1 MTDCI
6 FCKIVNKEIPSK
18 LIYEDED
25 IISFN
30 DIAPKSS
37 VHILIVPRKHIIS
50 MNHLEREDAVLI
62 GKLVLVAKK
71 IAKEKGLSETGY
83 RLIFNTG
90 PNAGQTVDH
99 IHLHLMGGEK
109 LPFA

>member
-6 FCKIVNKEIPSK
+6 FCKIAHKEIPTE
-18 LIYEDED
+18 LLYEDED
-25 IISFN
+25 VIAFN
-30 DIAPKSS
+30 DIAPKSP
-37 VHILIVPRKHIIS
+37 VHILIVPKKHIDS
-50 MNHLEREDAVLI
+50 VNNLEEENKELL
-62 GKLVLVAKK
+62 GKLVLVAKD
-71 IAKEKGLSETGY
+71 IAKEKGISETGY

-90 PNAGQTVDH
+90 RDAGQTVDH

>member
-6 FCKIVNKEIPSK
+6 FCKIAQKEIPTE
-18 LIYEDED
+18 LLYEDED
-25 IISFN
+25 IIAFN
-30 DIAPKSS
+30 DIAPKSP
-37 VHILIVPRKHIIS
+37 VHILIVPKKHIDS
-50 MNHLEREDAVLI
+50 VNNLEEENKELLGRLVLI
-62 GKLVLVAKK
+62 AKDM
-71 IAKEKGLSETGY
+71 AKEKGISETGY

-90 PNAGQTVDH
+90 RDAGQTVDH

>member
-6 FCKIVNKEIPSK
+6 FCKIAQKEIPTE
-18 LIYEDED
+18 LLYESDD
-25 IISFN
+25 IIAFN
-30 DIAPKSS
+30 DIAPKSP
-37 VHILIVPRKHIIS
+37 VHILIVPKKHIDS
-50 MNHLEREDAVLI
+50 MNNLEEENKELL
-62 GKLVLVAKK
+62 GKLVLVAKD
-71 IAKEKGLSETGY
+71 IAKEKGISETGY

-90 PNAGQTVDH
+90 RNAGQTVDH

>member
-6 FCKIVNKEIPSK
+6 FCKIAQKEIPTE
-18 LIYEDED
+18 LLYEDED
-25 IISFN
+25 IIAFN
-30 DIAPKSS
+30 DIAPKSP
-37 VHILIVPRKHIIS
+37 VHILIVPKKHIDS
-50 MNHLEREDAVLI
+50 VNNLEEENKELL
-62 GKLVLVAKK
+62 GKLVLVAKD
-71 IAKEKGLSETGY
+71 IAKEKGISETGY

-90 PNAGQTVDH
+90 RDAGQTVDH

>member
-6 FCKIVNKEIPSK
+6 FCKIAQKEIPTE
-18 LIYEDED
+18 LLYEDED
-25 IISFN
+25 VIAFN
-30 DIAPKSS
+30 DIAPKSP
-37 VHILIVPRKHIIS
+37 VHILIVPKKHIDS
-50 MNHLEREDAVLI
+50 VNNLEEENKELL
-62 GKLVLVAKK
+62 GKLVLVAKD
-71 IAKEKGLSETGY
+71 IAKEKGISETGY

-90 PNAGQTVDH
+90 RDAGQTVDH

>member
-6 FCKIVNKEIPSK
+6 FCKIAQKEIPTE
-18 LIYEDED
+18 LLYEDED
-25 IISFN
+25 VIAFN
-30 DIAPKSS
+30 DIAPKSP
-37 VHILIVPRKHIIS
+37 VHILIVPKKHIDS
-50 MNHLEREDAVLI
+50 VNNLEEENKELL
-62 GKLVLVAKK
+62 GKLVLVAKD
-71 IAKEKGLSETGY
+71 IAKEKGISGTGY

-90 PNAGQTVDH
+90 RDAGQTVDH

>member
-1 MTDCI
+1 MDCI
-6 FCKIVNKEIPSK
+6 FCKIVNKEIPTEF
-18 LIYEDED
+18 IYEDGD
-25 IISFN
+25 VVVFN

-37 VHILIVPRKHIIS
+37 VHILVVPKAHIDSINS
-50 MNHLEREDAVLI
+50 LEENNEKLM
-62 GKLVLVAKK
+62 GKIIL
-71 IAKEKGLSETGY
+71 IAKRIAEEKGISATGY

-90 PNAGQTVDH
+90 RDAGQTVDH

>member
-6 FCKIVNKEIPSK
+6 FCKIAQKEIPTE
-18 LIYEDED
+18 LLYEDED
-25 IISFN
+25 IIAFN
-30 DIAPKSS
+30 DIAPKSP
-37 VHILIVPRKHIIS
+37 VHILIVPKKHIDS
-50 MNHLEREDAVLI
+50 VNNLEEENKELL
-62 GKLVLVAKK
+62 GELVLVAKD
-71 IAKEKGLSETGY
+71 IAKEKGISETGY

-90 PNAGQTVDH
+90 RDAGQTVDH

>member
-6 FCKIVNKEIPSK
+6 FCKIAQKEIPTE
-18 LIYEDED
+18 LLYEDED
-25 IISFN
+25 VIAFN
-30 DIAPKSS
+30 DIAPKSP
-37 VHILIVPRKHIIS
+37 VHILIVPKKHIDS
-50 MNHLEREDAVLI
+50 VNNLEEENKELL
-62 GKLVLVAKK
+62 GELVLVAKD
-71 IAKEKGLSETGY
+71 IAKEKGISETGY

-90 PNAGQTVDH
+90 RDAGQTVDH

>member
-6 FCKIVNKEIPSK
+6 FCKIAQKEIPAE
-18 LIYEDED
+18 LLCEDED
-25 IISFN
+25 VIAFN
-30 DIAPKSS
+30 DIAPKSP
-37 VHILIVPRKHIIS
+37 VHILIVPKKHIDS
-50 MNHLEREDAVLI
+50 VNNLEEENKTLL
-62 GKLVLVAKK
+62 GKLVLVAKD
-71 IAKEKGLSETGY
+71 IAKEKGISETGY

-90 PNAGQTVDH
+90 RDAGQTVDH